1 MGKPRV
7 LVVEESDVNRELVED
22 LLGVAGCAVVALPF
36 GRGRHRLAGHGP
48 AAGTAKPARHRVLG
62 ARNEA

>member
-22 LLGVAGCAVVALPF
+22 LLGVAGYAVVACPSGEEGIAWLAT
-36 GRGRHRLAGHGP
+36 GRP
-48 AAGTAKPARHRVLG
+48 K
-62 ARNEA
+62 